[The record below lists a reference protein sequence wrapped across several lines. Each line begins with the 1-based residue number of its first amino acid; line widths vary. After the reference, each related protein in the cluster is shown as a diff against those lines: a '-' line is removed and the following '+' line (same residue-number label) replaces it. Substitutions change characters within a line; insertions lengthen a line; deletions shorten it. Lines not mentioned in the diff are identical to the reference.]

1 VRSEVLSQL
10 GCHSSHEV
18 EEMELENRNDLRF
31 KQRKVG
37 GATASQTKGLGLLL
51 GLGLLGAVNRLY
63 WSVLLL

>member
-1 VRSEVLSQL
+1 MY
-10 GCHSSHEV
+10 HSIHE
-18 EEMELENRNDLRF
+18 ELENRNDLRF

-51 GLGLLGAVNRLY
+51 GLLGTVNRLY

>member
-1 VRSEVLSQL
+1 
-10 GCHSSHEV
+10 
-18 EEMELENRNDLRF
+18 MENRKDEMSNDLRLEDSKI

-37 GATASQTKGLGLLL
+37 GATASQTKGLGLLLGLLL